1 MRIIKIMIQTQN
13 QKGRRYNINLYDE
26 VLKQASIIDVFNYY
40 GLKLNHN
47 KSLCPFHNDNN
58 PSLVVHPKKNIATC
72 FSCGVTGNVISFV
85 QKYEKQVNGNDLSIN
100 QAIAKVVEICNL
112 NIDISK
118 LNRKTNNNQF
128 VVSARRYTD
137 EEKHLIE
144 VNDYIAKLFHY
155 NLTAINKDAR
165 DYLYK
170 RKVEDKQI
178 KELNLGFSVKGQLLK
193 IAENNDKIK
202 KQDLIDLGYLRIDD
216 YGNIHETFTERIMF
230 PICDEKGNILSFA
243 GRGMKDEQPKY
254 LHTAENSL
262 FQKKELLYNYSNAKA
277 LSYNSELILSE
288 GFLDVAGA
296 KRLGF
301 ENVSSLMG
309 VALTEEHL
317 KLVKKN
323 NSMIT
328 LALDNDRAGHDA
340 MLRIIPELI
349 KQGLK
354 VNVLDF
360 SQIGE
365 YKDFGDLSEADIPFM
380 DIQNCKV
387 SGFDFLL
394 THKYRSEEHTV

>member
-1 MRIIKIMIQTQN
+1 M
-13 QKGRRYNINLYDE
+13 
-26 VLKQASIIDVFNYY
+26 
-40 GLKLNHN
+40 
-47 KSLCPFHNDNN
+47 
-58 PSLVVHPKKNIATC
+58 
-72 FSCGVTGNVISFV
+72 
-85 QKYEKQVNGNDLSIN
+85 
-100 QAIAKVVEICNL
+100 
-112 NIDISK
+112 
-118 LNRKTNNNQF
+118 
-128 VVSARRYTD
+128 
-137 EEKHLIE
+137 
-144 VNDYIAKLFHY
+144 FHY
-155 NLTAINKDAR
+155 NLTAINKDAKN
-165 DYLYK
+165 YLYN

-178 KELNLGFSVKGQLLK
+178 NELNLGFAVKGQLLK

-216 YGNIHETFTERIMF
+216 YGNIHETFTDRIMF

-301 ENVSSLMG
+301 DNVSSLMG

-328 LALDNDRAGHDA
+328 LALDNDRAGHYA

-360 SQIGE
+360 SKIGE

-394 THKYRSEEHTV
+394 THKYFKDLELKAENISSVYKELKKDKIIINTYDDALFRDYITENTEYKARFRRNNVS